1 MIYEVRTYGLVPGS
15 LAEVEKR
22 FGEAYEY
29 RKKYSELAAFWHTEI
44 GPLNEIIH
52 IWPYQDMQERAR
64 VRAETAK
71 EPNWPPKLNDF
82 IRSIHSEILV
92 PFPFSPLLKPGKF
105 GPIYEIRIYTM
116 KSGVLPDIKKAWEPK
131 LAGRMKLSPLAIVG
145 SVDLGE
151 ANRLIHIWPYSSLDQ
166 REAIRSQAR
175 QLGVWPPPG
184 GPERLL
190 TQMNKIV
197 VPATFSPMQ

>member
-1 MIYEVRTYGLVPGS
+1 MIYEVRTYSLTPGS

-52 IWPYQDMQERAR
+52 VWPYRDMDERAR

-71 EPNWPPKLNDF
+71 ETNWPPKIGDF
-82 IRSIHSEILV
+82 IRTMHSEILV

-105 GPIYEIRIYTM
+105 GPIYEIRIYTV
-116 KSGVLPDIKKAWEPK
+116 KSGTIPEIMKAWEPK
-131 LAGRMKLSPLAIVG
+131 LPGRLKLSPLAVVG
-145 SVDLGE
+145 NVDLGE
-151 ANRLIHIWPYSSLDQ
+151 ANRFIHIWPYSSFEQ
-166 REAIRSQAR
+166 RETVRSQAR
-175 QLGVWPPPG
+175 KLGVWPPTG
-184 GPERLL
+184 MPERLL

-197 VPATFSPMQ
+197 VPASFSPMQ

>member
-1 MIYEVRTYGLVPGS
+1 MIYEVRTYSLTPGS

-52 IWPYQDMQERAR
+52 VWPYQDMDERTR
-64 VRAETAK
+64 VRAEIAK
-71 EPNWPPKLNDF
+71 ETNWPPKIGDF
-82 IRSIHSEILV
+82 IRGMHSEILV

-116 KSGVLPDIKKAWEPK
+116 KSGVLPEIMKAWEPK
-131 LAGRMKLSPLAIVG
+131 LPGRLKLSPLAVVG
-145 SVDLGE
+145 NVDLGE
-151 ANRLIHIWPYSSLDQ
+151 ANRLIHIWPYTSFEQ
-166 REAIRSQAR
+166 RQAVRLQGR
-175 QLGVWPPPG
+175 QLGVWPPAG
-184 GPERLL
+184 MAERLL

-197 VPATFSPMQ
+197 VPSSFSPMQ